1 MWLTMNRQ
9 VLLFVCLFSLDSVFG
24 QISYSIPEEMSKG
37 SLVGNIAQDLGLQPK
52 RLVAGKARIYT
63 RDSGEYIE
71 LNRERGVLLVRDRI
85 DREALC
91 RKTTPC
97 ALHFQIILENPM
109 EFYTVTVQ
117 ITDINDHAPAF
128 EKAEIEFKISESAI
142 TGAKFV
148 LEKAADLD
156 VGINDLERY
165 ELKPTDNFVLKLQK
179 NADGNKN
186 VEMVLQKPLDR
197 EKQEQISL
205 VLTAVDGGEP
215 RMSGTMLIIITVLD
229 ANDNAP
235 VFTQSTY
242 KSTVTEN
249 APKGTVVATVTASDA
264 DDGANRKITY
274 SITNTLDDVR
284 TIFQIGEKNGKV
296 VLIGNLDFEESRR
309 FEIDLRAS
317 DEGGLTDSCK
327 LIVDV
332 RDVNDNKPEINIMSK
347 SNVISEDAKIG
358 TVVTMINVEDKD
370 TGENGKVQCSV
381 TENIPFILKTSSSNF
396 HTLVTDSELDR
407 ERESEYNITVSCSD
421 EGVPS
426 LSSSVTLTLQI
437 SDVNDNPPVF
447 ERSSYEAYIVENNT
461 PGLSVFTVKARDA
474 DWNQNARVSYILED
488 SSVNGVPVSSYVSV
502 SADSGVVH
510 AVRSFDYEQI
520 KDFHFLVKAQD
531 GGSPPLSSNVSVKIL
546 IQDQNDNPPQVL
558 YPVQT
563 GGSMVAEMVPR
574 SADVGYLVTKVVAV
588 DVDSG
593 QNAWLSYKLQ
603 KATDR
608 ALFEVGLQNGEIRT
622 IRQVSDKD
630 AVKQRLS
637 VIVEDNGQPSRSATV
652 IVNVAVA
659 DSFPEVLSE
668 FTDFA
673 HDKEY
678 NDNLTF
684 YLVLALAVVSFL
696 FITCLVVIISVK
708 IYRWRQ
714 SRILYHSSLPV
725 IPYYPPR
732 YSDTL
737 GTGTLQHVYNYEV
750 CRTTDSRKSD
760 CKFGRAAS
768 QNVLIMDPSSTGTM
782 QRIQSE
788 KSILDEPDSP
798 LEVSLNTIFMP
809 RTKEYDVYFGFNLR
823 SVYSQKKDQ

>member
-370 TGENGKVQCSV
+370 TATPIKEKR
-381 TENIPFILKTSSSNF
+381 
-396 HTLVTDSELDR
+396 SEMDGYI
-407 ERESEYNITVSCSD
+407 SQFG
-421 EGVPS
+421 GV
-426 LSSSVTLTLQI
+426 
-437 SDVNDNPPVF
+437 
-447 ERSSYEAYIVENNT
+447 
-461 PGLSVFTVKARDA
+461 
-474 DWNQNARVSYILED
+474 
-488 SSVNGVPVSSYVSV
+488 
-502 SADSGVVH
+502 
-510 AVRSFDYEQI
+510 
-520 KDFHFLVKAQD
+520 
-531 GGSPPLSSNVSVKIL
+531 
-546 IQDQNDNPPQVL
+546 
-558 YPVQT
+558 
-563 GGSMVAEMVPR
+563 
-574 SADVGYLVTKVVAV
+574 
-588 DVDSG
+588 
-593 QNAWLSYKLQ
+593 
-603 KATDR
+603 
-608 ALFEVGLQNGEIRT
+608 
-622 IRQVSDKD
+622 
-630 AVKQRLS
+630 QRLCLQCCVMNS
-637 VIVEDNGQPSRSATV
+637 QGRCWPACPWLI
-652 IVNVAVA
+652 
-659 DSFPEVLSE
+659 
-668 FTDFA
+668 
-673 HDKEY
+673 
-678 NDNLTF
+678 LT
-684 YLVLALAVVSFL
+684 AE
-696 FITCLVVIISVK
+696 
-708 IYRWRQ
+708 
-714 SRILYHSSLPV
+714 
-725 IPYYPPR
+725 PP
-732 YSDTL
+732 
-737 GTGTLQHVYNYEV
+737 
-750 CRTTDSRKSD
+750 
-760 CKFGRAAS
+760 
-768 QNVLIMDPSSTGTM
+768 M
-782 QRIQSE
+782 
-788 KSILDEPDSP
+788 
-798 LEVSLNTIFMP
+798 
-809 RTKEYDVYFGFNLR
+809 
-823 SVYSQKKDQ
+823 